1 MIRPALF
8 LIGALVPSAVLA
20 QVEPIASGIDSRIQ
34 IVHFVSGQFIRL
46 QVPRHGMLGIL
57 LAPGETIRNATL
69 RDAGSYRVTVTG
81 TADALFVEALGASP
95 SILSVTTDK
104 RSYDFQLNS
113 SSQANIPYLVRF
125 APDMPP
131 APLSAPP
138 PMAAEHMPG
147 RYKLSGNR
155 ELRPSGMRDDGMRT
169 YIQWSAEQAIPAVF
183 AVDGLGREE
192 MVNGYMREGIFT
204 IDRVHADLVFRI
216 DKAMARARRVAAKAE
231 Q

>member
-1 MIRPALF
+1 MIRPALL
-8 LIGALVPSAVLA
+8 LIGALVPGAVLA

-34 IVHFVSGQFIRL
+34 ILHFVSGQFIRL
-46 QVPRHGMLGIL
+46 QVPRHAMLGIL
-57 LAPGETIRNATL
+57 FMPGETVRNATL
-69 RDAGSYRVTVTG
+69 RDTGSYKVIVTG
-81 TADALFVEALGASP
+81 TADALFVEALGAAP
-95 SILSVTTDK
+95 SVLSVTTDK
-104 RSYDFQLNS
+104 RSYDFELNS

-125 APDMPP
+125 AADMPP
-131 APLSAPP
+131 PSAPP
-138 PMAAEHMPG
+138 SPATAQAPG
-147 RYKLSGNR
+147 QYKLSGNR

-216 DKAMARARRVAAKAE
+216 DKAMARARRVAAKAG